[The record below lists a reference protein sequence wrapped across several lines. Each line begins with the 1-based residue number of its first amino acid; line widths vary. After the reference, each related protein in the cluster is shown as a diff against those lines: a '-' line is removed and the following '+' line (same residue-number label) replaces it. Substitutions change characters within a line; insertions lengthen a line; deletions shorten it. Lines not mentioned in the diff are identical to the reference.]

1 MRQVKVTIVFLVFL
15 LAIFLITIY
24 PGEKKKIEKTFKA
37 KDNVKVVTINGSCAI
52 HKGKPGEIKVSVV
65 YSAADEFLKPE
76 LTEEGDTLLLREKFP
91 TSSVEGEINW
101 QLWVPEKIRIEFS
114 SASGGF
120 SAVGLKNDISASTAS
135 GDISSSQCRGRL
147 EAKCASGAIDIL
159 DHAGEIAAKAASGDV
174 EVKNTSGNIALKAI
188 SGDIEAENLVGD
200 LELKVVSGD
209 IEIKKAKG
217 SFKITCAS
225 GDVEAEEIRITGES
239 SFKIVSGDILVTLAE
254 SAAHDL
260 TLDSATG
267 SAVLDFNGNAVK
279 GLVECIARA
288 EVGKIVSPFKF
299 DKEEEIYKHGK
310 KYIIKSFKKDGDT
323 PRITVKTATGKA
335 ILEK

>member
-1 MRQVKVTIVFLVFL
+1 MRHAKVMIIFLVFI

-37 KDNVKVVTINGSCAI
+37 KENVKIVTISGNCAI
-52 HKGKPGEIKVSVV
+52 HKGKPGEIKVFMV
-65 YSAADEFLKPE
+65 YTALNELRKPE
-76 LTEEGDTLLLREKFP
+76 LKEEGNTLLLREKSP
-91 TSSVEGEINW
+91 AATGADEIHW
-101 QLWVPEKIRIEFS
+101 QLWVPEKTRIDFS

-135 GDISSSQCRGRL
+135 GDISSSQCRGIL
-147 EAKCASGAIDIL
+147 EAKCASGRIEIL
-159 DHAGEIAAKAASGDV
+159 DHVGEIAAKAASGDL
-174 EVKNTSGNIALKAI
+174 KARNISGAIALKAV
-188 SGDIEAENLVGD
+188 SGDIEAENLDGD
-200 LELKVVSGD
+200 LELKVLSGD

-225 GDVEAEEIRITGES
+225 GDIEAEGIRITGAS
-239 SFKIVSGDILVTLAE
+239 SFKVVSGDILVTLAD

-260 TLDSATG
+260 ALDSATG
-267 SAVLDFNGNAVK
+267 SAVLDYDGNAVK
-279 GLVECIARA
+279 GLVKFIARA

-310 KYIIKSFKKDGDT
+310 KYIIKSFKKGGDT
-323 PRITVKTATGKA
+323 PRITIKTATGKA
-335 ILEK
+335 VLEK